1 MDSNIGDTIDPEL
14 EQDNDDCEDI
24 GVTEHPD
31 FQFKDPSDLDVTKE
45 EVKKYK
51 AIDLNDDN
59 TLDIMTKNLDED
71 QRVVLEIGVDF
82 AKSLIKSMKAKKTPK
97 SPPLLIV
104 QGGAGTG
111 KSTVIDVLSQQM
123 EKVLRKPGDNPDHP
137 YIIKAAFTGTAAANI
152 KGQTLHSA
160 FSFSFGNNFFSLGD
174 KVRDE
179 RRNQLENLQVVII
192 DEYSMMKADMLYQL
206 DLRLREVKQQPDLL
220 FGGVSV
226 FLFGD
231 ILQLKPVKGRYIF
244 DEPISESFL
253 LAFLTSSLWK
263 KFAVVL
269 LRHNHRQ
276 GEDKIYADLLN
287 RIRMGVVTEEDVKTL
302 ESRVRPLNHPD
313 IPRNALVVTCQNNEV
328 NQINEDRLRDIDEK
342 EIIIESINKASSQKH
357 FKPRTDAGGNIAGT
371 PLQRQLKL
379 KIRAKVMLTYNIN
392 TFDCLTNGALGEV
405 LGFKFNQDGSV
416 KEVYV
421 HFNDEDCG
429 RERRRN
435 MVAIQQKFPGKFV
448 TPIELMEFQYSLS
461 KKSNNANSTAS
472 SVQFPL
478 KLAFAATAH
487 KVQGQTVKKPNN
499 LVVDLR
505 SVREAAPAYVILS
518 RVQALS
524 QLIIL
529 VSVCA
534 NKIKSSSNAK
544 EELERMKT
552 ISEEGK
558 QIAKQIYISCNIRSI
573 KKNFD
578 NFVLASATK
587 HANVMCLQETWLDP
601 LAPEINLLE
610 NIEWKQHN
618 NSFGRGKGITTF
630 YQKEFV
636 WKKDVTKANY
646 QITKVLSE
654 EIDIINIYRSSGAEN
669 INFVE
674 DLCGLMTSGKQT
686 IILGDFNLCFASENS
701 NQVFQALK
709 SMGFQQLVKHPTH
722 IEGRLIDLVFFFSP
736 DPSACYDVQQ
746 QAQWFTDHDLI
757 QVVTGKSYIK
767 AFTKIYIC
775 CNYRF
780 SSSGGTV
787 VLGC

>member
-1 MDSNIGDTIDPEL
+1 MKYVSSSKEPKGKDLQSIAFQRGDEGFDITEEMDIIVIHDYDVNYQHYSLPNVIQLLDPKLGEPRFMRKRSRQVVRFHKFNRTKNPHEYHYAQLQMFSPFKQEHELQPDDFEKCKLLFNKRSSHNDDLKIQNVKSVLLQYLESVEEGLERAEELMDSNIGDTIDPEL

-51 AIDLNDDN
+51 AIDLSDDN
-59 TLDIMTKNLDED
+59 TLDIMTKALDED

-82 AKSLIKSMKAKKTPK
+82 AKSLIKSKKAKKTPM

-461 KKSNNANSTAS
+461 KKSNMPIQLPAQFS
-472 SVQFPL
+472 FPL
-478 KLAFAATAH
+478 
-487 KVQGQTVKKPNN
+487 
-499 LVVDLR
+499 
-505 SVREAAPAYVILS
+505 S
-518 RVQALS
+518 
-524 QLIIL
+524 
-529 VSVCA
+529 
-534 NKIKSSSNAK
+534 
-544 EELERMKT
+544 
-552 ISEEGK
+552 
-558 QIAKQIYISCNIRSI
+558 
-573 KKNFD
+573 
-578 NFVLASATK
+578 
-587 HANVMCLQETWLDP
+587 
-601 LAPEINLLE
+601 
-610 NIEWKQHN
+610 
-618 NSFGRGKGITTF
+618 
-630 YQKEFV
+630 
-636 WKKDVTKANY
+636 
-646 QITKVLSE
+646 
-654 EIDIINIYRSSGAEN
+654 
-669 INFVE
+669 
-674 DLCGLMTSGKQT
+674 
-686 IILGDFNLCFASENS
+686 
-701 NQVFQALK
+701 
-709 SMGFQQLVKHPTH
+709 
-722 IEGRLIDLVFFFSP
+722 
-736 DPSACYDVQQ
+736 
-746 QAQWFTDHDLI
+746 
-757 QVVTGKSYIK
+757 
-767 AFTKIYIC
+767 
-775 CNYRF
+775 
-780 SSSGGTV
+780 
-787 VLGC
+787 

>member
-152 KGQTLHSA
+152 KGQTLHAA
-160 FSFSFGNNFFSLGD
+160 FSFSFGNSFFSLGD

-226 FLFGD
+226 FSIGD
-231 ILQLKPVKGRYIF
+231 ILQLKPVKGRYAF

-405 LGFKFNQDGSV
+405 LGFKFNQDESV

-505 SVREAAPAYVILS
+505 SVREAAQAYVILS

-674 DLCGLMTSGKQT
+674 DLCGLITSGKQT

-757 QVVTGKSYIK
+757 QVVIGKSYI
-767 AFTKIYIC
+767 
-775 CNYRF
+775 
-780 SSSGGTV
+780 
-787 VLGC
+787 